1 MSGNV
6 RPKRS
11 LRARLTLADG
21 LSLDAGSWQTVQT
34 VPHPL
39 RPTQCAPAPW
49 KWWLAG
55 LSVSKI
61 RPIFG
66 HGVKRPDDLDLWPRS
81 WCGMSAVARTTFLSI
96 SVYLD
101 FSLSSCGQTRV
112 KLTTS
117 RYNLEWPLTFEV
129 TANEENV
136 QTDSY
141 ILAPQ
146 QVWIIGRWIF
156 NPGCLQSHLTNA
168 LLCRDQ
174 PLL

>member
-129 TANEENV
+129 TANEEKC
-136 QTDSY
+136 TDGQLYPRSTTSLNY
-141 ILAPQ
+141 WEMNIQPRLFTIPPHKCLA
-146 QVWIIGRWIF
+146 
-156 NPGCLQSHLTNA
+156 L
-168 LLCRDQ
+168 
-174 PLL
+174 